1 MRNKSMRNKYWIAV
15 TLIALSA
22 SVAVAQMRYL
32 PDSPG
37 TWKPWKF
44 IAYPDNQRALGAR
57 PADVKDV
64 EAQLL
69 RMNAIIRKID
79 GITNPVGFSVE
90 TVGLL
95 ELASGRFSPI
105 AGEPALTA
113 RPLPAQLNFGAFPV
127 MEFGSGATAKR
138 EDTGETAQLLFFVN
152 DLSQPLFASAD
163 RSVPEFE
170 ALDVGVVR
178 LAPRQPDVFG
188 FERYG
193 ETIVIKKSAEPIWA
207 AVTFAETLAIVAR
220 GIDRRLVS
228 ERDNVGRI
236 QAQYDDFTDPRKRDQ
251 RIAEY
256 RKIAPL
262 TKDPAYVDKMMKME
276 AAKEKAAATLL
287 PQIAAA
293 RAVVTKSEQEL
304 AGARAMAAGL
314 SAADKAAPAC
324 YDIDKVSLARFR
336 RAPAVGC
343 DPLVRA
349 NWKLFN
355 PALPRSAPQ
364 LLTIAHFEAC
374 LAPDQRSLHKGGCA
388 ANKRLIESIDKAALL
403 AWLQ

>member
-1 MRNKSMRNKYWIAV
+1 MRNKYWLAILVAV
-15 TLIALSA
+15 FASA
-22 SVAVAQMRYL
+22 AVAQMRYL
-32 PDSPG
+32 PNAGG

-57 PADVKDV
+57 PADLKEV

-69 RMNAIIRKID
+69 RLNAIIKKID

-90 TVGLL
+90 TVGSLD
-95 ELASGRFSPI
+95 LASGRFSPI

-113 RPLPAQLNFGAFPV
+113 RPLPAELNFGAYSV
-127 MEFGSGATAKR
+127 KEYGSGATAKR
-138 EDTGETAQLLFFVN
+138 DDTGETAQLLFFVN
-152 DLSQPLFASAD
+152 DLSQPLFAASD
-163 RSVPEFE
+163 HGVPEFE
-170 ALDVGVVR
+170 ALDVDVVR
-178 LAPRQPDVFG
+178 QAAPQPNVAG

-193 ETIVIKKSAEPIWA
+193 ADTIVLKKSAEPIWA
-207 AVTFAETLAIVAR
+207 AVTLAETLAIVAR
-220 GIDRRLVS
+220 GVDQRLAG

-236 QAQYDDFTDPRKRDQ
+236 QAQYDDFTDPRKREQ

-256 RKIAPL
+256 KKIAPL
-262 TKDPAYVDKMMKME
+262 QKDPAYVDKMTRME

-293 RAVVTKSEQEL
+293 RAIVTRSEQEL
-304 AGARAMAAGL
+304 ASARAMVAGL
-314 SAADKAAPAC
+314 SAADRAAPAC

-336 RAPAVGC
+336 RAPAPGC
-343 DPLVRA
+343 DPLVRP

-364 LLTIAHFEAC
+364 LLTIWHFEQCFVA
-374 LAPDQRSLHKGGCA
+374 DQTFSQKGGCA